1 MLEYRVRLLLT
12 TAALLAAAAPAA
24 LAAGTTE
31 RVSVSST
38 GVQGN
43 GDSGDNGLEAVSP
56 DGRFVAFDSAA
67 SNLVKSDTNGKYD
80 VFVRDLQA
88 GTTERVSVS
97 SSGAQA
103 TGASFGSL
111 DPSISAHG
119 HFVAFFSDAT
129 DLVPGDTNGAT
140 DIFVRD
146 RAKGT
151 TERVSVGPHGR
162 QANGDSGV
170 VGAAISADG
179 RFVVFPSD
187 ATDLVEGSRGG
198 GLYVRDR
205 QAGTTERVDLGPHGV
220 PGNGSSDRPAISAG
234 GRVVAFDSDA
244 TNLVPGDTNGK
255 LDVFVRAGL
264 ATAATA
270 ETAAR

>member
-1 MLEYRVRLLLT
+1 MLDHRVRLLLT

-31 RVSVSST
+31 RVSVSSH

-43 GDSGDNGLEAVSP
+43 GDSGDNGLEAVSA

-67 SNLVKSDTNGKYD
+67 SNLVKSDTDGEYD
-80 VFVRDLQA
+80 VFVHDREL

-119 HFVAFFSDAT
+119 RFVAFFSDAT
-129 DLVPGDTNGAT
+129 DLVPGDTNG
-140 DIFVRD
+140 
-146 RAKGT
+146 
-151 TERVSVGPHGR
+151 
-162 QANGDSGV
+162 
-170 VGAAISADG
+170 
-179 RFVVFPSD
+179 
-187 ATDLVEGSRGG
+187 
-198 GLYVRDR
+198 
-205 QAGTTERVDLGPHGV
+205 
-220 PGNGSSDRPAISAG
+220 
-234 GRVVAFDSDA
+234 
-244 TNLVPGDTNGK
+244 K
-255 LDVFVRAGL
+255 LDVFVHTGPA
-264 ATAATA
+264 AAATA

>member
-1 MLEYRVRLLLT
+1 MAVRPIPAAGLRKRKFTRRRTTRILHEQGRPRQARPAAVPSPRGPTPGGIAMLEYRVRLLLT

-67 SNLVKSDTNGKYD
+67 SNLVTSDTNGKYD

-119 HFVAFFSDAT
+119 RFVAFFSDAT

-162 QANGDSGV
+162 QANGDSSDPS
-170 VGAAISADG
+170 ISADG
-179 RFVVFPSD
+179 RF
-187 ATDLVEGSRGG
+187 
-198 GLYVRDR
+198 
-205 QAGTTERVDLGPHGV
+205 
-220 PGNGSSDRPAISAG
+220 
-234 GRVVAFDSDA
+234 
-244 TNLVPGDTNGK
+244 
-255 LDVFVRAGL
+255 
-264 ATAATA
+264 
-270 ETAAR
+270 